1 MSNAQTVPAA
11 AASPPARATYPPA
24 MLIRAMTG
32 VVTSWPPAMEQRY
45 GFTSSQVSG
54 QLAHRVLRTNF
65 WKPLAE
71 IEVVLLEQRSW
82 FGGLLHHRA
91 DGHLIMT
98 AHEWRIHHESYGSEP
113 LVRELHTDIIVDDER
128 SANIIADIVA
138 VIGHEL
144 SQPMTAIGNYLAGA
158 RQARQSVRPD
168 GSQSIQAVTAAGEQ
182 LARNKQGMALLRR
195 LSETLRQSDAAAMPR
210 AGQSAGA
217 PMPQA
222 READDF

>member
-1 MSNAQTVPAA
+1 
-11 AASPPARATYPPA
+11 
-24 MLIRAMTG
+24 MTG
-32 VVTSWPPAMEQRY
+32 RVVLWPSAMEQRY
-45 GFTSSQVSG
+45 GFTSSQALG
-54 QLAHRVLRTNF
+54 QLAHQVLRTNF

-71 IEVVLLEQRSW
+71 IEAVLREQRTWS
-82 FGGLLHHRA
+82 GGLLHHRA
-91 DGHLIMT
+91 DGHLVMA
-98 AHEWRIHHESYGSEP
+98 AHEWHIDDESDGSEP
-113 LVRELHTDIIVDDER
+113 QVRELHSDIVVDDDR
-128 SANIIADIVA
+128 SANIIADIVG

-158 RQARQSVRPD
+158 NRARQSVRPD

-182 LARNKQGMALLRR
+182 LARIKQGMALLRR

-217 PMPQA
+217 LVPQV